1 MRVVLLL
8 LCVAVLTFSAGTAL
22 AQGPGTPVP
31 GCQPPLIVFDE
42 APPAGAPEGPEHVT
56 LILPCEVFTG
66 AVILVEDPA
75 KDPSDPHNWSD
86 VLVFWYPGPPQPG
99 TLGIY
104 GTFVSGTEDATG
116 NSNGITD
123 ADFAAAGLPFPVALV
138 AGLPTNVYLPENPNG
153 PDNLYS
159 PGGPGTPP
167 LYDLRSDP
175 PERPVPTGAVTW
187 GRIKGL
193 YH

>member
-8 LCVAVLTFSAGTAL
+8 LCVAALTLSAGTAL
-22 AQGPGTPVP
+22 AQAPGTPVA

-42 APPAGAPEGPEHVT
+42 PPVGTEGQEHVT
-56 LILPCEVFTG
+56 QILPCEVFTG
-66 AVILVEDPA
+66 AVILFEDPA
-75 KDPSDPHNWSD
+75 KDPRDPHNWSD
-86 VLVFWYPGPPQPG
+86 VLVFWYPGLPQPG
-99 TLGIY
+99 TTGIY
-104 GTFVSGTEDATG
+104 GTFVSDTEDAAG

-153 PDNLYS
+153 MDNFYS
-159 PGGPGTPP
+159 PGGPGTAP

-175 PERPVPTGAVTW
+175 PEHPVPTGATTW